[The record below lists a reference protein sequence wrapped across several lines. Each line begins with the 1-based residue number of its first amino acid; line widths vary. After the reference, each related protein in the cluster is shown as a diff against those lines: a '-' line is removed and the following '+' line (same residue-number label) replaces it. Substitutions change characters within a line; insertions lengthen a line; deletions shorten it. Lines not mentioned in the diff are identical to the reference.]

1 MTMMMMWGAT
11 LILMSFVAAQVTSQE
26 IKVQCH
32 EFNDLPPTSE
42 SSPSELA
49 NLTVMLVKVRGEDML
64 NISWAVNIDG
74 SHEYLTGIRI
84 VISGETPYHCE
95 YHPAFAEPYLRGSEQ
110 KWFYYLVKA
119 SYGSYVIQA
128 ANLPLGPPERFS
140 YKFTMISVP
149 RPATVKSKPATVP
162 TESSKVPVH
171 GDVNFTGIVVAIFGG
186 LVGLIILSSCYIVY
200 KRCGASFATLLGFKK
215 LPTSPVIPIPV
226 LVVYPAENSAFQRA
240 VVELAEFLQWHGGC
254 SVAVDM
260 WQQGKIAELGPMRWL
275 AEQAKAAH
283 RVLIV
288 CPQVEIPSSQPSHS
302 PLNHSFPEPSIPA
315 AAHDLYPLILNMVA
329 SHAKSASDLAR
340 FWVVQLGEQQDK
352 KPCNLAPQLRACKT
366 FCLMKDLNKL
376 CRSLHTQSQDGKK
389 MSNLIFRPAIDYSE
403 KCTVN
408 IREAVE
414 KLGGRQSSIF
424 REGEPL
430 RSVVAVV

>member
-1 MTMMMMWGAT
+1 MMWGAT

-32 EFNDLPPTSE
+32 EFNDLPPSSE
-42 SSPSELA
+42 PSPSELA

-84 VISGETPYHCE
+84 VISGQTPYHCE
-95 YHPAFAEPYLRGSEQ
+95 YHPAFAKPYLQGS
-110 KWFYYLVKA
+110 
-119 SYGSYVIQA
+119 SYGFYVIQA

-149 RPATVKSKPATVP
+149 RSATVTSKYVTVP
-162 TESSKVPVH
+162 TGNLFKYFTAAEITSESSKVAVH
-171 GDVNFTGIVVAIFGG
+171 GDVNFTGTVVAIFGG

-200 KRCGASFATLLGFKK
+200 KRCGASFATLLGFRK

-226 LVVYPAENSAFQRA
+226 LVVYPAENSAFQQA

-288 CPQVEIPSSQPSHS
+288 CPQPSSQRSHS

-352 KPCNLAPQLRACKT
+352 KPCNLAPQLMACKT